1 MEASVAGYTARASCL
16 LIKLLI
22 ESQIMLTPFPFADFA
37 ASLTEEKR
45 DVFASFAGA
54 LPPDIVLA
62 HIRSQHGLEK
72 PRAAPPA
79 VWHAL

>member
-1 MEASVAGYTARASCL
+1 MAGYTARASCL
-16 LIKLLI
+16 LIKLLT
-22 ESQIMLTPFPFADFA
+22 ESHNMLNPYPFAKFA

-54 LPPDIVLA
+54 LPPDVVLA